1 MAGKIALNLGGGAAR
16 GFAHVGALRALTEND
31 IQVTQLIGV
40 SMGSIVGGIYSVTP
54 DVDFLE
60 KRLMQLVNF
69 EAFRDSVVGSW
80 TANQE
85 SDAKGIVKRAQK
97 LVSGTN
103 ILRRMFTATGVLT
116 AAEVHG
122 VLHPFIADLA
132 MESTEIPFATAAV
145 NIRSGDLKVFQG
157 KDRLRHAVAA
167 SASMPL
173 IFPPERVGHEYYVDG
188 GVLDK
193 LGIEAAATLGIDRP
207 IVIDVSDERLPDN
220 LPKSAF
226 DVILK
231 TEEIASE
238 HRRNIQLQRASLVL
252 RPIRGNFHWA
262 DYSAAA
268 EFIQM
273 GYENTLEHMREI
285 RGIANA
291 RRVFGL
297 MRFKF

>member
-1 MAGKIALNLGGGAAR
+1 MAGVGEVEDEVEGGVERAGDGPGALAGEVGEDPGADDEGEEEPAAAGDPGADIACPAGGAA
-16 GFAHVGALRALTEND
+16 V
-31 IQVTQLIGV
+31 
-40 SMGSIVGGIYSVTP
+40 
-54 DVDFLE
+54 
-60 KRLMQLVNF
+60 
-69 EAFRDSVVGSW
+69 
-80 TANQE
+80 
-85 SDAKGIVKRAQK
+85 
-97 LVSGTN
+97 
-103 ILRRMFTATGVLT
+103 
-116 AAEVHG
+116 
-122 VLHPFIADLA
+122 
-132 MESTEIPFATAAV
+132 
-145 NIRSGDLKVFQG
+145 
-157 KDRLRHAVAA
+157 
-167 SASMPL
+167 
-173 IFPPERVGHEYYVDG
+173 
-188 GVLDK
+188 
-193 LGIEAAATLGIDRP
+193 LGIDRP

-262 DYSAAA
+262 DYSAAT